1 MHKVVESTSFQ
12 DMESRKYIDLKD
24 VLNQPEKKK
33 ESTQNLK
40 TALDQAL
47 SENISKLNPK
57 LSQNVD
63 LTEQIKLVVASQ

>member
-63 LTEQIKLVVASQ
+63 LTE